1 MQELRRGRFWHAH
14 EAWEEDWQTTR
25 DPVVRGMIQLAAALF
40 HLRRGNQAGA
50 ERLYER
56 ALGQLARAGPV
67 HRGLPTRPLPLAS
80 YQDLSLQASARLL
93 S

>member
-1 MQELRRGRFWHAH
+1 MQDLRRGRFWHAH

-40 HLRRGNQAGA
+40 HLRGGNLAGA
-50 ERLYER
+50 QRLYER
-56 ALGQLARAGPV
+56 ALGKLAEADPV
-67 HRGLPTRPLPLAS
+67 HRGLPTRPQPLSS
-80 YQDLSLQASARLL
+80 YQDLSLRSSARLL